1 MTDKMKETLSEVLDK
16 TIEPISGLS
25 LADLAVVKG
34 IRFNALSEK
43 FSVYLDM
50 HRMALVTSTF
60 FFITGNIQLEDILSK
75 ALKKAF
81 PGYSVRFYYTGRNL
95 HRSPRLR

>member
-1 MTDKMKETLSEVLDK
+1 MKETLSEVLEK

-34 IRFNALSEK
+34 IRFNPLSEK
-43 FSVYLDM
+43 FTVYLDM
-50 HRMALVTSTF
+50 HRMTLVTSTF

-81 PGYSVRFYYTGRNL
+81 PEYSVRFYYTGRNP
-95 HRSPRLR
+95 HHSPRLR